1 MDGYESDREGCEMKI
16 RRVKMKHKFEIGQQ
30 VNLFTDNEWKT
41 AIVKG
46 VIHNTITDQDDY
58 FVEIKSGRF
67 PFRWV
72 DEYKLKTNSELKAK
86 KVIKAMKTINY
97 GEKSRRVYLS
107 DKYER
112 MEQFKYY
119 VFVRYAEPDMIPME
133 QKIGGDWID
142 LRSAEDVSF
151 KKGEFKLIS
160 LGFAMKLPDGYE
172 AHVVP
177 RSSTFKNFG
186 IIQTNHMGVI
196 DNSYSGN
203 DDIWHFPALAVRDT
217 GIHKNDRI
225 CQFRIVRNQPK
236 IVFETVDKLSD
247 TNRGG
252 IGSTGIK

>member
-1 MDGYESDREGCEMKI
+1 MKY
-16 RRVKMKHKFEIGQQ
+16 KFEIEQQ

-41 AIVKG
+41 AIVKSM
-46 VIHNTITDQDDY
+46 IHDKITDQNDY
-58 FVEIKSGRF
+58 FIEVNSEKF

-72 DEYKLKTNSELKAK
+72 NEHELKTNSELKAM
-86 KVIKAMKTINY
+86 KVIQAMKTSNH
-97 GEKSRRVYLS
+97 GEKLSRVYLS
-107 DKYER
+107 DKDER
-112 MEQFKYY
+112 MERFKYP

-142 LRSAEDVSF
+142 LRSAENVSL

-203 DDIWHFPALAVRDT
+203 EDIWHFPAYALRDT
-217 GIHKNDRI
+217 EIHKNDRI